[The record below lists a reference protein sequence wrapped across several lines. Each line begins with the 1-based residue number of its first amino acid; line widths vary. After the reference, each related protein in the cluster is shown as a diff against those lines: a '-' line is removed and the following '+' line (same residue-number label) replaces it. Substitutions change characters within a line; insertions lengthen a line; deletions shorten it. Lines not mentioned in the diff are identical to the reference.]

1 MIDASTLAVSV
12 RRALQRAIAEVR
24 PGSRLAGDEGLR
36 RRGRRIAPSGGVAP
50 LLGISATGRERLDN
64 MMRASI
70 EHGHVVR
77 FELPWITAH
86 MITHPDQIEEVL
98 VTRHRLFDKRTRG
111 YDKLRDFLGDGLLTS
126 DGDFWLR
133 QRRIAAP
140 AFHKKR
146 IDGFAATMARATE
159 DMLDRWERELPR
171 QVERDVSAEMMR
183 LTLRI
188 AALTLLSTDTES
200 PTGSIAESI
209 GAAVTVLVHEAN
221 QRINELVSLPE
232 TWPTARNR
240 AYREAMGTL
249 DGTVLS
255 IIAER
260 RRALAA
266 RSGVE
271 RGEEHHDLLQM
282 FLEATDA
289 ETGERMNDKQL
300 RDEVMTMFLAGHETT
315 ANGLAWAYALL
326 GRAPHLARALHE
338 EAVAVLGDRLPTAED
353 VPRLELARR
362 VFAESLRLYPPVWI
376 VGRGTVEDME
386 LGGYFVPARSLV
398 FVVPWVTHRHP
409 DFWREPEG
417 FDPDRFA
424 PERRGE
430 QRYKHQYLPF
440 IAGPRMCIG
449 AGFAQLEGAL
459 VLAQVAR
466 RFRVS
471 LSPGQQIEP
480 EPVITLRPRNGVR
493 VAVERW

>member
-1 MIDASTLAVSV
+1 MIDTSTLAVSLRRVV
-12 RRALQRAIAEVR
+12 RRAVAQVR
-24 PGSRLAGDEGLR
+24 PGSRLAGAEG
-36 RRGRRIAPSGGVAP
+36 RGRRAPSGGGMP
-50 LLGISATGRERLDN
+50 LLGSLRASGRERLDV
-64 MMRASI
+64 MMRASL

-98 VTRHRLFDKRTRG
+98 VTKHRLFDKRTRG
-111 YDKLRDFLGDGLLTS
+111 YDKLREFLGDGLLTS

-146 IDGFAATMARATE
+146 IDGFAVTMARATE
-159 DMLDRWERELPR
+159 DMLDRWDRELPR
-171 QVERDVSAEMMR
+171 RAERDVSAEMMR

-221 QRINELVSLPE
+221 QRIHEVVSIPE

-240 AYREAMGTL
+240 ACREAMATL

-260 RRALAA
+260 RRALGA
-266 RSGVE
+266 RSHAE
-271 RGEEHHDLLQM
+271 GEGPQDLLQM

-289 ETGERMNDKQL
+289 ETGARMNDAQL

-315 ANGLAWAYALL
+315 ANGLAWAYYLL

-376 VGRGTVEDME
+376 VGRGTLEDVE
-386 LGGYFVPARSLV
+386 LGGYPIPARSLV
-398 FVVPWVTHRHP
+398 FIVPWVTHRHP
-409 DFWREPEG
+409 DFWRDPEG

-471 LSPGQQIEP
+471 LSPGQQVEP

-493 VAVERW
+493 VALERW